1 MDTVQQAVI
10 TLLRSAV
17 TGEKLE
23 LPQDFDL
30 ELTKPYA
37 RKHNILPLIYEGA
50 NNCGITPGM
59 GSWLF
64 SGYCKSLQISEG
76 QLAELNRIFAAFE
89 EEKIDYMP
97 LKGSKMKYI
106 YPKPELRTM
115 GDADVLIRL
124 EQYEKIIPIMESL
137 GFVAIDETD
146 HELIWQ
152 KSTLDLELHKRLIP
166 SYNKDYAGYF
176 GDGWTRAKLQSGSRY
191 TMSPEDEWI
200 YELTHFAK
208 HLRDGGIGCR
218 HVLDLW
224 LYRKNHPELD
234 QDLVEQELKKLN
246 LADFDRNVR
255 RLTAY
260 WFEDGPVEETV
271 ALMSDFILASGS
283 WGLAGN
289 RARSLA
295 VRNGQNAAPGVN
307 GRVIYLLHKLFPPAK
322 TLRDKYKV
330 LQKAPWLLPVVWLI
344 RPFYKILFERA
355 SVEEEKRILKA
366 VDQDSV
372 EFHHQMLQ
380 QMGLDY
386 RF

>member
-50 NNCGITPGM
+50 NNCGIMSGM

-124 EQYEKIIPIMESL
+124 EQYEKIIPIMENL

-152 KSTLDLELHKRLIP
+152 KSTLNLELHKRLIP

-234 QDLVEQELKKLN
+234 QNLVEQELKKLN

-283 WGLAGN
+283 WGLAEN

-307 GRVIYLLHKLFPPAK
+307 GRAIYLLHKLFPPAK

-344 RPFYKILFERA
+344 RPFYKILFERT

>member
-283 WGLAGN
+283 WGLAEN